1 MKRSQKVSLHDK
13 KTGPEHA
20 AKATRTEHATGTSG
34 QSPGV
39 NLS

>member
-1 MKRSQKVSLHDK
+1 MKRSRKVSLHGMK
-13 KTGPEHA
+13 PGREHA
-20 AKATRTEHATGTSG
+20 EKASRTEHATGTSG